1 MFEALQG
8 VYTSASDIT
17 GDWNID
23 SENGQNTS
31 PSSPTFIANLDSATT
46 TMTSLG
52 TINSQ
57 WINKGRFV
65 PATLQHQSEFP
76 IKSIVFKLSL

>member
-1 MFEALQG
+1 MFEALEG

-31 PSSPTFIANLDSATT
+31 PTSPTFIANLDSLAS

-52 TINSQ
+52 TVNSLL
-57 WINKGRFV
+57 KD
-65 PATLQHQSEFP
+65 
-76 IKSIVFKLSL
+76 